1 MLAKERRKKWRRA
14 RTAGLPEILGIGW
27 AVRDGGREGKGEE
40 REKKK
45 SERRERTIAQLMNHG
60 LIIMTRE
67 TQARQNRAAIFGDHM
82 KAKGRWGG
90 ERMRR
95 R

>member
-1 MLAKERRKKWRRA
+1 METRENGRSARDLRDWMGSSGRREGGK
-14 RTAGLPEILGIGW
+14 
-27 AVRDGGREGKGEE
+27 GGRE